1 MATQSVEK
9 LSDVPG
15 DSEVLRELQWGSEL
29 LIPASTSF
37 ATRLDAAHL
46 PRGASFQA
54 AFNGHGWAP
63 IILFAYLVW
72 SHFLFSTFY
81 FQK

>member
-1 MATQSVEK
+1 MTQSVEK
-9 LSDVPG
+9 LSDLPG

-37 ATRLDAAHL
+37 ATRCDAAHL

-54 AFNGHGWAP
+54 ALNGHGWAP
-63 IILFAYLVW
+63 SIRFAYLVW
-72 SHFLFSTFY
+72 FHFLFSTFY